1 MAILKL
7 LNLNTYNMALILSNI
22 FTVFISK
29 KFFSI
34 FASEERNP
42 NITKLLYIMYGVAI
56 TISSLL
62 IDIPIVNLITTIIS
76 VSVIAF
82 SYKKDINRVFLLI
95 AFYCLIL
102 FIGELLSS
110 AITGRISIQPLVKG
124 EYNDVFGLFLCKTLT
139 LLTVLIVEN
148 SRFYR
153 GNHAPPMIYIL
164 ATILMPTSS
173 IAIGAMIMS
182 ISGVTKPIVL
192 FSMGILIL
200 INILTFTLYDKI
212 SIYYEKQMETTTL
225 KQENLFYHNQL
236 RSMDDAVKETRAF
249 RHDIQNHFN
258 MIEGYLRAN
267 KTADALSYLQV
278 LRTSNI
284 LSEDSIVNTGNF
296 VVDSVLNY
304 KLSTIQGMDIDTDFE
319 IFVPKSINID
329 TVHFVSIL
337 TNLLDNAIE
346 ALKSMKTSKKKI
358 LRIRIAYSKGR
369 LMLLFQNSY
378 EGDIV
383 YEDGDI
389 CSTKADIDVHGYGLG
404 NVRKALEPYNGLLK
418 LYHKS
423 GIFSVQALLYLC

>member
-1 MAILKL
+1 M
-7 LNLNTYNMALILSNI
+7 
-22 FTVFISK
+22 
-29 KFFSI
+29 
-34 FASEERNP
+34 SEERNP
-42 NITKLLYIMYGVAI
+42 IITNLLYIAYGVVI

-62 IDIPIVNLITTIIS
+62 IDIPIVNLVTTIIS
-76 VSVIAF
+76 VSAIAL
-82 SYKKDINRVFLLI
+82 SYKKEINRVLLLI

-110 AITGRISIQPLVKG
+110 TITGRISIQPLVKG

-139 LLTVLIVEN
+139 LLTVLLVEN

-153 GNHAPPMIYIL
+153 GNHTPPLIYLL

-173 IAIGAMIMS
+173 IAIGTMIMS
-182 ISGVTKPIVL
+182 ISGVTKLIVL

-212 SIYYEKQMETTTL
+212 SIYYEKQMETVTL

-236 RSMDDAVKETRAF
+236 SSMDDAVKETRAF

-258 MIEGYLRAN
+258 MIEGYLKAD
-267 KTADALSYLQV
+267 KTEDALSYLQV
-278 LRTSNI
+278 LRSSSS
-284 LSEDSIVNTGNF
+284 LSEDNIVNTGNF

-304 KLSTIQGMDIDTDFE
+304 KLATIQGMDIDTDFE
-319 IFVPKSINID
+319 IFVPQTITID
-329 TVHFVSIL
+329 TVHFVTIL

-346 ALKSMKTSKKKI
+346 ALKSMKVSDNKI
-358 LRIRIAYSKGR
+358 LRIRIAYTKGR

-389 CSTKADIDVHGYGLG
+389 CSSKPDTEAHGYGLD
-404 NVRKALEPYNGLLK
+404 NVRKAIEPYNGLLK
-418 LYHKS
+418 LSHKS

>member
-7 LNLNTYNMALILSNI
+7 LNLNTYNMALILSNT

-34 FASEERNP
+34 LASEERNP
-42 NITKLLYIMYGVAI
+42 NITKLLYIIYGVAI

-102 FIGELLSS
+102 FICELLSS

-153 GNHAPPMIYIL
+153 ENHTPPMIYIL

-192 FSMGILIL
+192 FSMGIIIL
-200 INILTFTLYDKI
+200 INILTFTLYDRI
-212 SIYYEKQMETTTL
+212 SIYYEKQMEVATL

-236 RSMDDAVKETRAF
+236 KSMDDTVKETRSF

-258 MIEGYLRAN
+258 MIEGYIRAE
-267 KTADALSYLQV
+267 KITDALSYLQE
-278 LRTSNI
+278 LKTSSI
-284 LSEDSIVNTGNF
+284 ISEQNIVNTGNF

-304 KLSTIQGMDIDTDFE
+304 KLSIIQGMNVHTDLE
-319 IFVPKSINID
+319 IFVPQTINID

-337 TNLLDNAIE
+337 TNLLDKAID
-346 ALKSMKTSKKKI
+346 ALSSMKASDNKI
-358 LRIRIAYSKGR
+358 LRIRIAYTKGR
-369 LMLLFQNSY
+369 LMMLFQNSY
-378 EGDIV
+378 VGDIV
-383 YEDGDI
+383 YEDGSI
-389 CSTKADIDVHGYGLG
+389 CSSKPDTEAHGYGLD
-404 NVRKALEPYNGLLK
+404 NVRKAIEPYNGLLK
-418 LYHKS
+418 LSHKN
-423 GIFSVQALLYLC
+423 GIFSVQALRYLY